1 MPLSHTAQIAATFLR
16 QVSYGASVS
25 QELSPCVPA
34 LWWPRHQHHEGHHRV
49 LSCLWGHGLS
59 ADNWSTT
66 MGVQQGWR
74 GYCLLVVAFPRL
86 LFTQC
91 PVKMQQLGA
100 ELSYLHHC
108 DTVEM
113 TGVGS
118 GSDVCNAQIWGQ
130 TVTEEKKSSVS
141 VCLWEGGG
149 QGKQRK
155 RALTLFGSSLS
166 CVLSCFS
173 RVWFFVSP
181 WTAAHQAP
189 LSMGILQARILEWV
203 AMPFSRGFF
212 LFSYF
217 HVKHIPLDYSLQGR
231 NQNFLIHCL
240 VLSAQQSGW
249 HVTGIK

>member
-1 MPLSHTAQIAATFLR
+1 MGISQPRALTLRSCPLVALTPASWRTSRGAELPLRTWAEHRQLVYHHGCATGLKGPLLTGR
-16 QVSYGASVS
+16 
-25 QELSPCVPA
+25 
-34 LWWPRHQHHEGHHRV
+34 
-49 LSCLWGHGLS
+49 CL
-59 ADNWSTT
+59 
-66 MGVQQGWR
+66 V
-74 GYCLLVVAFPRL
+74 
-86 LFTQC
+86 FTQC

-118 GSDVCNAQIWGQ
+118 GSDVCSAQIWGQ
-130 TVTEEKKSSVS
+130 TVMEEKKSGVS

-173 RVWFFVSP
+173 SVWFFVSP
-181 WTAAHQAP
+181 WTAARQAP

-203 AMPFSRGFF
+203 TMPFSRGFF
-212 LFSYF
+212 LFS
-217 HVKHIPLDYSLQGR
+217 
-231 NQNFLIHCL
+231 
-240 VLSAQQSGW
+240 
-249 HVTGIK
+249 